1 MKKFFLIFLIIFA
14 VISCA
19 NNPDLE
25 TSEIQTLKLLKNKIT
40 ELGKPKEFV
49 DARKLLTRERIDK
62 FAIPILFVEM
72 ETGQNGTLTLYPGKG
87 VGQTWLGSDGATITL
102 ENGVLKASRGMGDD
116 LMGVDA
122 SMPDWEKIQND
133 GATYFRKTSYLSG
146 NNKIIS
152 RNFRCSINYTTE
164 KENLKI
170 WNVDFRVKRYE
181 EICNDFDL
189 KIKNIYYLD
198 DNKRVRSSY
207 QYHSETIGYLR
218 IERIDR

>member
-62 FAIPILFVEM
+62 FAIPILFVM
-72 ETGQNGTLTLYPGKG
+72 ETGQNGTLTLYPERGR
-87 VGQTWLGSDGATITL
+87 QTWLGSDGATITL

-122 SMPDWEKIQND
+122 SMPAWENIQND
-133 GATYFRKTSYLSG
+133 GSTYFRKTSYLSG

-152 RNFRCSINYTTE
+152 KNFRCSINYTTE
-164 KENLKI
+164 KENLEI
-170 WNVDFRVKRYE
+170 WNVNFTVKRYE
-181 EICNDFDL
+181 RFAIIDL
-189 KIKNIYYLD
+189 KIKIFI
-198 DNKRVRSSY
+198 
-207 QYHSETIGYLR
+207 T
-218 IERIDR
+218 